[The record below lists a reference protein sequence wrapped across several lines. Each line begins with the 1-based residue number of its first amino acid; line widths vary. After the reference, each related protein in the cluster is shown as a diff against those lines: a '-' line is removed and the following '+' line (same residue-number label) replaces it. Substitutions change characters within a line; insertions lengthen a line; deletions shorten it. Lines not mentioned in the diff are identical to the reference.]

1 MDNDKRIPKLRR
13 QVRVRT
19 INIMAW
25 QENNPSPDKEKA
37 IELKL
42 LQIKLNDALTNY
54 LLHVQ
59 TDDWDKHTYVSQ
71 PLDESRLQEQQEF
84 LDTNQFVEGSGN

>member
-13 QVRVRT
+13 QVRVCT

-54 LLHVQ
+54 LL
-59 TDDWDKHTYVSQ
+59 
-71 PLDESRLQEQQEF
+71 PFF
-84 LDTNQFVEGSGN
+84 LLLTEGLVKAY